1 MSHPVCL
8 DCNATT
14 PVDPRVAK
22 LVMRFMVEEF
32 GNAGSRTHELGT
44 RAKRAIQRARE
55 QVAEIAQVRAEEVIF
70 TSGATESNNLAILGL
85 APWCERTNRRHII
98 STQLEHKA
106 VLEPLEDLA
115 QRGFTVELLPP
126 MAGGWI
132 DPERVREAL
141 REDTGLVSTMHV
153 NNETGVIQPLDKIAA
168 VLQGHSAY
176 WHVDAAQGYGKI
188 PGCEVSRIDLL
199 SVSAHKLFGPKGVGA
214 LFTRRRG
221 FERPPLT
228 PLAFGGG
235 QEKGLRPGTQ
245 PVALIAGFGLAA
257 ELAVQEV
264 DQRRERCLAF
274 GRDIKKGLAG
284 LGPTINGELSR
295 LAPHVLNVSFLGVD
309 SEAVMVAVKDLV
321 ALSNGSACTSQ
332 SYQPSHVLSAMG
344 LPPDQIAGAVR
355 FSWCH
360 KTPSVNWERFADHIH
375 PLTAPRRHSP
385 VMGSFA

>member
-1 MSHPVCL
+1 MIKPIYL

-32 GNAGSRTHELGT
+32 GNAGSRTHEFGT

-98 STQLEHKA
+98 STQIEHKA

-126 MAGGWI
+126 TAGGWI

-153 NNETGVIQPLDKIAA
+153 NNETGVIQPLNKIAA

-221 FERPPLT
+221 FDRPPLT

-257 ELAVQEV
+257 ELAVQEA
-264 DQRRERCLAF
+264 DQRHQRCLKF
-274 GRDIKKGLAG
+274 GYDIKEGLTG
-284 LGPTINGELSR
+284 LEPTINGEVSR
-295 LAPHVLNVSFLGVD
+295 LAPHVLNVSFPGVD
-309 SEAVMVAVKDLV
+309 SEAVIVAVKDFL
-321 ALSNGSACTSQ
+321 AFSNGSACTSQ
-332 SYQPSHVLSAMG
+332 KYVQSHVLSAMG
-344 LPPDQIAGAVR
+344 LPPEQVAGAVR

-360 KTPSVNWERFADHIH
+360 LTPSVNWNGLIEHLQ
-375 PLTAPRRHSP
+375 PLTAPRKNVPIADSS
-385 VMGSFA
+385 M